1 MTVVSVLFLLAACSE
16 EAAPTASPAPVA
28 ASVAPAAV
36 RTAPV
41 EAVQY
46 RPVVELTGTLSAVAS
61 VQLGFDVPGR
71 IEKLLVD
78 RGERVKK
85 GKPIARLD
93 DSMAK
98 AQAAQAEA
106 AVSGA
111 RAQLAAGEATLGRLE
126 KLKAAGGVS
135 EQQWSDATA
144 GIAAGRAGVEQA
156 EAALRLARTH
166 VENHVL
172 RSPISGVVS
181 NGPDNAGMMVGA
193 GTPIFLVE
201 DLSALQ
207 VKATAPESA
216 SWLAEGQDAE
226 IIVPGGEPVK
236 ARVSRVIPSLDMATR
251 RIPVEVRVDD
261 PPATLRANGF
271 ARVSVRG
278 AADIPAFKVPAAAV
292 VARPD
297 FCVFVKDGE
306 SVKRVP
312 VEVLERGADGVTVRA
327 SLAADAQVVLDPTTE
342 AGAE

>member
-1 MTVVSVLFLLAACSE
+1 MTVLSALLFLAACSKE
-16 EAAPTASPAPVA
+16 PAPAA
-28 ASVAPAAV
+28 ASAPAAVAPAAV

-46 RPVVELTGTLSAVAS
+46 RPVVELTGTMSAVAS

-85 GKPIARLD
+85 GRPIARLD
-93 DSMAK
+93 DSMAQAQV
-98 AQAAQAEA
+98 AQAQA

-111 RAQLAAGEATLGRLE
+111 RAQVAAGEATLGRLE

-144 GIAAGRAGVEQA
+144 GVAAGRAGVEQA
-156 EAALRLARTH
+156 EAALRLAQTH
-166 VENHVL
+166 LENHVL
-172 RSPISGVVS
+172 RSPISGIVS

-216 SWLAEGQDAE
+216 SWLAEGQEAE
-226 IIVPGGEPVK
+226 ILVPGGEPVQ

-261 PPATLRANGF
+261 PPPSLRANGF

-278 AADIPAFKVPAAAV
+278 AADIPAFQVPAAAV

-297 FCVFVKDGE
+297 FCVFVQEGE
-306 SVKRVP
+306 VLKRVP
-312 VEVLERGADGVTVRA
+312 VEVLERSNDSVIVRA
-327 SLAADAQVVLDPTTE
+327 SLAVDAQVVLDPTTA